1 MGLLDW
7 LWGRSGTSQAVADE
21 ARLAQAI
28 ETAVRGTDPRIRLV
42 SGYRDKLEPAVST
55 ALAYCEELIAAL
67 PDPLDASAAGW
78 SADPTMRAFLAR
90 ADDLR
95 GVLARSPEVGEFVAD
110 AQYAGVETI
119 FAVLTMVRE
128 RRTVLGTALVGDA
141 LRADVMQETVSFSA
155 HRVGAPRSTEE
166 RLRAELE
173 SRAYE
178 HLVIEAL
185 AQICSDQALAD
196 EPPPQR
202 GLLAARLQLMR
213 GARGGLDGLFVA
225 PQESQAKFRLLRE
238 ELAATESQVEAGQ
251 GGIGRLDD
259 YLERVI
265 GVLADPSRVIAVE
278 RVGLWLDA
286 MNIARAPGAAG
297 AAEVRITEITTRAHE
312 PSTRTVALIRFPR
325 SAVPPRGLAW
335 EEAAKLL
342 G

>member
-7 LWGRSGTSQAVADE
+7 LWQRGGNDQAAADE
-21 ARLAQAI
+21 ARVAEAI
-28 ETAVRGTDPRIRLV
+28 ETAVRGVDPRIRLV
-42 SGYRDKLEPAVST
+42 SGYRERLEPAVGT
-55 ALAYCEELIAAL
+55 ALAYCDELIAAL

-95 GVLARSPEVGEFVAD
+95 GVLARSPEVGEFVANARYAD
-110 AQYAGVETI
+110 AETI

-128 RRTVLGTALVGDA
+128 QRMVLGTALVGDA

-196 EPPPQR
+196 EPQR

-238 ELAATESQVEAGQ
+238 ELAATEGQVEAGH
-251 GGIGRLDD
+251 GGIGRFDD

-265 GVLADPSRVIAVE
+265 GVLANPDRVVGVE

-286 MNIARAPGAAG
+286 MNIVRAAGSAG
-297 AAEVRITEITTRAHE
+297 AAEVCVTEITNRAHE

-325 SAVPPRGLAW
+325 NAVPPRGIAW
-335 EEAAKLL
+335 DEAARLL